1 MSAPT
6 LYPVDDWEAGNADL
20 DRRFLAAMSNKD
32 LEAAMACFADG
43 PDLVAVI
50 WGNELRGPE
59 QLREAM
65 AALFRSYDEIR
76 LVIDRVREFRSGD
89 AVIAVG
95 QATYEFKA
103 RAVPTRLTEIWT
115 DVRRKVNGRWVYVLD
130 HAEVLS
136 S

>member
-32 LEAAMACFADG
+32 LEAAMACFAQS

-103 RAVPTRLTEIWT
+103 RGVPTRLTEIWT

-130 HAEVLS
+130 HAEVLPS
-136 S
+136 